1 MIREWNTPA
10 GTIYTLFEHCLN
22 EDHLLIAG
30 ATGSGKSVFEN
41 GLMATA
47 LYNSPAAVRF
57 ILIDPKMTELYMY
70 RDLPHTIA
78 YACDGDD
85 MINALRYAVDTI
97 IVRNKDAQKR
107 HLRQY
112 DGSHIYV
119 VVDELQDLMT
129 THRKEAFPLL
139 QRIAQIGRSSRVH
152 LVACTQSP
160 ICRIIPTELKCNFS
174 ARIALR
180 TASKQDSRNIIDMN
194 GCECLPN
201 PKQAGEA
208 FGFYRHGADTELYK
222 LPYVND
228 SEIKRLIE
236 YWEKNRTPRIIHEKK
251 GA

>member
-1 MIREWNTPA
+1 MIREWITPE
-10 GTIYTLFEHCLN
+10 GRIYNLFDSCLN
-22 EDHLLIAG
+22 QSHLLIAG

-57 ILIDPKMTELYMY
+57 ILIDPKMTELFMY

-78 YACDGDD
+78 YACDGED
-85 MINALRYAVDTI
+85 MINALRYAVDI
-97 IVRNKDAQKR
+97 IMARNRDAQKR
-107 HLRQY
+107 NLRQY

-152 LVACTQSP
+152 LIACTQSP
-160 ICRIIPTELKCNFS
+160 ICRIIPTELKCNFD

-180 TASKQDSRNIIDMN
+180 TASKQDSRNILDMT
-194 GCECLPN
+194 GCENLPN
-201 PKQAGEA
+201 PRDVGTA
-208 FGFYRHGADTELYK
+208 FGYYRHGADTELYK
-222 LPYVND
+222 LPYVGED
-228 SEIKRLIE
+228 EINRLIN
-236 YWEKNRTPRIIHEKK
+236 YWMKNSKPRIINEKI